1 MAFVPPKDRV
11 METSISNSQTVFAL
25 AGAVDTS
32 FNRFSASMAVGD
44 TTVGAVV
51 EPGVAFKSGILTYS
65 ATNQV
70 TIDSTGFESKGTFS
84 SGGTKEVF
92 MGLPAKSALMV
103 DGAQSLTSTQKNQIL
118 TNIGSVGTDVA
129 QSLSTA
135 QKKQG
140 LANLGVFPI
149 LRSYLAGLALS
160 VPGVL
165 SGNFVIDP
173 GVATDSSNADVMSLA
188 AQMLKTTASWV
199 AGGGQG
205 GLDTGSI
212 AANTWYHAHLI
223 KHPGINQVD
232 ALFSLSATAPTL
244 PSGYTLF
251 RRIGSMRTNGTQQWW
266 KFVQRGDEFLW
277 DVASLDVNFAGT
289 TAIQVASLK
298 VPTGLIVNALLNVG
312 GIGPGTGAGQGRAW
326 VFSPAI
332 NSAGDLASPSTSF
345 NAGIFTS
352 APGSQNWTGLNIRTN
367 SVGQVYY
374 STEISSMSLQI
385 FTHGWIDRRGR
396 DD

>member
-25 AGAVDTS
+25 AAAVDAS

-92 MGLPAKSALMV
+92 MGLPAKSALLV
-103 DGAQSLTSTQKNQIL
+103 DGAQSLTNTQKNQVL
-118 TNIGSVGTDVA
+118 ANVGSVGTDAA

-135 QKKQG
+135 QKKQA

-149 LRSYLAGLALS
+149 LRSYLAGLTLS
-160 VPGVL
+160 VPGAL

-173 GVATDSSNADVMSLA
+173 GVATDSTNADVMSLP
-188 AQMLKTTASWV
+188 AQMLKTTAPWV
-199 AGGGQG
+199 AGSGQG

-212 AANTWYHAHLI
+212 AANTWYHVHEI

-232 ALFSLSATAPTL
+232 VLFSLSATAPTL
-244 PSGYTLF
+244 PAGYTLF